1 MFARE
6 NQKMKTNSNNYKKY
20 LEFVLMLGVL
30 MLTACMDKL
39 DTQDL
44 VKVQIGEKVPHFN
57 VSVTLPDSS
66 DWRFEDGKVVD
77 YDSYANAGR
86 RQFIMFFH
94 TACSD
99 CQRELPVIQEF
110 YSRHKGENVISFVCI
125 ARAESDAD
133 IMDYWCSNGLTL
145 PYSPQADRRIFDQF
159 ADSGIP
165 RIYVTD
171 SNGFVTSIFTDRDK
185 LTLEMLESSIETT
198 R

>member
-6 NQKMKTNSNNYKKY
+6 NQKMITNSNNKKY
-20 LEFVLMLGVL
+20 LELVLMLGVF
-30 MLTACMDKL
+30 MLAACMDKL

-57 VSVTLPDSS
+57 VCVTMLDSS

-77 YDSYANAGR
+77 YDSHAHAGR
-86 RQFIMFFH
+86 RQFIVFFH
-94 TACSD
+94 TECSD

-125 ARAESDAD
+125 SRAESDAD
-133 IMDYWCSNGLTL
+133 IKEYWSSNGLTL
-145 PYSPQADRRIFDQF
+145 PYSPQADRRIFEQF
-159 ADSGIP
+159 ANSGIP

-171 SNGFVTSIFTDRDK
+171 SNGFVTSIFTDRDN
-185 LTLEMLESSIETT
+185 LTQEMLESSIETT